1 MKAIFSLVSNL
12 IMLIILPVTINS
24 CIKSESCSEDKNSQI
39 EWKKV
44 IDYFT
49 AKGDT
54 IGIKATVF
62 LMENLNT
69 QNIKSETGLNDID
82 KVFLWMDSLTHSG
95 EFSLDTMRKKWPV
108 FFNAKTKSQNNN
120 KISSINKIPTDFI
133 IENIEYSILAWSE
146 SMKTNDISFENFCN
160 YILPINVHDEPLVFW
175 RRHLFNNLLSINDST
190 ISLSKKSSAINQ
202 EINWFKLDYA
212 FFCDY
217 PGGISLD
224 NLYKSRFGFCLHAD
238 ELIVYS
244 NRAIGIPIAFDYT
257 PCFADRSGGHSWTSV
272 IDNDNNSYA
281 FSTPFI
287 EPIKGQKLFDGKIA
301 KVYRKTY
308 SKQPSSLAIQ
318 NKGRETL
325 PPMFA
330 DACIQD
336 VTYQYPP
343 CFDVPVTLNRRPDST
358 SYVYLCTF
366 DDQAWQAI
374 AWAHLSESDTVFFA
388 NVRPGIVFLPAYFV
402 NNQLLPAG
410 APFELTE
417 SGKVKPYR
425 TNPAKKQ
432 SMELHR
438 KYPLFPRITMFA
450 TYMIGGI
457 FQGANQAD
465 FSDADNLFEVEE
477 CPHQGWNTINLQ
489 NKKRYRYVR
498 YLAPAYSWGNIAEMA
513 FYSANNSTPALTGR
527 PIGGKGIDDKHGAEA
542 TLDENP
548 ETWYETEA
556 LHDTYV
562 GIDFGSP
569 QPIGK
574 IQFIPRTDNNGIE
587 PGDIYELVYW
597 DDRWVS
603 CGIQKAKESK
613 LVYNEVPSGGL
624 YLLHN
629 LTKGKEERI
638 FTYTDGKQTWW

>member
-1 MKAIFSLVSNL
+1 MTACNL
-12 IMLIILPVTINS
+12 FLIILILLAATACHRLPNDIATTIRNSDNKMELQNAVKYFSKQGNPEKLEALYFLIRNMEGKHSFDSSTLVPFEGVFGFLDTLYHFSGVDIPVIRSKWPTFFNKDNKVYS
-24 CIKSESCSEDKNSQI
+24 PNGKSDLNYLTADFLICNIEESYLAWEQTRARYGIDFSLFCEFVLPYAVYSEPREFWHSFVRSKLPLPQKLYKPSI
-39 EWKKV
+39 E
-44 IDYFT
+44 
-49 AKGDT
+49 
-54 IGIKATVF
+54 ATTK
-62 LMENLNT
+62 NLN
-69 QNIKSETGLNDID
+69 L
-82 KVFLWMDSLTHSG
+82 SLT
-95 EFSLDTMRKKWPV
+95 
-108 FFNAKTKSQNNN
+108 
-120 KISSINKIPTDFI
+120 
-133 IENIEYSILAWSE
+133 
-146 SMKTNDISFENFCN
+146 
-160 YILPINVHDEPLVFW
+160 
-175 RRHLFNNLLSINDST
+175 
-190 ISLSKKSSAINQ
+190 
-202 EINWFKLDYA
+202 WFKLDHTY
-212 FFCDY
+212 FNDY
-217 PGGISLD
+217 PGGIALS
-224 NLYKSRFGFCLHAD
+224 NLYKSRFGMCIHFD
-238 ELIVYS
+238 ELSAYY
-244 NRAIGIPIAFDYT
+244 NRAAGIPVAIDFV
-257 PCFADRSGGHSWTSV
+257 PFFADRSGGHRWTSV
-272 IDNDNNSYA
+272 LDSDNHTFAYNTCY
-281 FSTPFI
+281 I

-336 VTYQYPP
+336 VTNQYPP

-366 DDQAWQAI
+366 DNQAWQAI

-417 SGKVKPYR
+417 GGKVKPYR

-432 SMELHR
+432 TMELHR

-513 FYSANNSTPALTGR
+513 FYSANNSTPALTVGA
-527 PIGGKGIDDKHGAEA
+527 IGGKGIDDKHGAEA

-569 QPIGK
+569 QQIGK

-629 LTKGKEERI
+629 LTNGKEERI